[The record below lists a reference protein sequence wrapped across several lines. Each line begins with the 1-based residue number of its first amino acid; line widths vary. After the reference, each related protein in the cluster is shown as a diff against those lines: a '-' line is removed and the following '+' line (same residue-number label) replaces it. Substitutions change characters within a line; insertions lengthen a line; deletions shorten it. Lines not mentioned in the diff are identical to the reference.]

1 METKFYGAFVLILRV
16 DLHAID
22 ATPARWRGDAGS
34 SPLDR
39 ASAATSSPRSA
50 PDTLVDFHTGAN
62 VSSLL
67 NSISWAGTSNTSRLN
82 VTKIAAMNVLMMSNI
97 NTVRSRPGLL
107 DTVAKARG
115 VKINEVASM
124 HAKRNPAQNS

>member
-1 METKFYGAFVLILRV
+1 
-16 DLHAID
+16 
-22 ATPARWRGDAGS
+22 
-34 SPLDR
+34 
-39 ASAATSSPRSA
+39 
-50 PDTLVDFHTGAN
+50 
-62 VSSLL
+62 
-67 NSISWAGTSNTSRLN
+67 
-82 VTKIAAMNVLMMSNI
+82 MNVLMMSNI

>member
-1 METKFYGAFVLILRV
+1 M
-16 DLHAID
+16 
-22 ATPARWRGDAGS
+22 
-34 SPLDR
+34 
-39 ASAATSSPRSA
+39 
-50 PDTLVDFHTGAN
+50 
-62 VSSLL
+62 SSLL

>member
-1 METKFYGAFVLILRV
+1 MFTSASLFGNQICGAFVLNRRV

-34 SPLDR
+34 SPLDG
-39 ASAATSSPRSA
+39 A

-67 NSISWAGTSNTSRLN
+67 NSISWAGTSNTSKLN
-82 VTKIAAMNVLMMSNI
+82 VTNTAAINVDIISNI
-97 NTVRSRPGLL
+97 RTVRSSPGLL
-107 DTVAKARG
+107 LTVAKARG